1 MALWGNL
8 SCQSP
13 CCLQALLCWAH
24 VGHLGSGT
32 PHGLKPHTVD
42 QEKSMFTES
51 ELELG
56 DPRRSPTFPPSN
68 VPFQLSLH
76 LETDHDP
83 TEGGKAATC
92 C

>member
-1 MALWGNL
+1 
-8 SCQSP
+8 
-13 CCLQALLCWAH
+13 
-24 VGHLGSGT
+24 
-32 PHGLKPHTVD
+32 
-42 QEKSMFTES
+42 MFTES